1 MKFRAVMIASGCAVL
16 FATAAQAQRVSFE
29 TLLDL
34 EAWKTDDSSALLSR
48 NGGTL
53 LGIARLRAWGGLRVT
68 RSLQLLALGAFEA
81 GTTDSAVGPA
91 ATLELLEARF
101 SPSRSLVV
109 GAGRILMPMGLFGA
123 RRFSHVNP
131 VIGAPDLYPTQ
142 YPWGVNVSGA
152 AGAFDYHAGVVSLP
166 VVNTRYTPEPSEKAR
181 PIAGVGV
188 SAGPSLHLGL
198 AATHGPYLNRNVS
211 ASLPPGS
218 SWDDYDQTVVSANAR
233 FSFGYVETRAEVAW
247 SRYEAPTVAEPV
259 HGLGVYAEARVTL
272 SPRVFVGLRLEN
284 FDYAFIATF
293 APGFWVANQ
302 TLERNAELGVG
313 YRISESLLFKAS
325 FRKDS
330 WPGPSPPGRQLVDG
344 YAAAIQLSW
353 HAYPLELFGKRY

>member
-1 MKFRAVMIASGCAVL
+1 MTIRAAIMTLGLLAGM
-16 FATAAQAQRVSFE
+16 ATAARAQRVSIE
-29 TLLDL
+29 TLVDL
-34 EAWKTDDSSALLSR
+34 EGWKTDDSSRLLAR
-48 NGGTL
+48 NNGDAFGL
-53 LGIARLRAWGGLRVT
+53 ARLHLWGGLRLARTV
-68 RSLQLLALGAFEA
+68 QVLALGEFEA
-81 GTTDSAVGPA
+81 STERGSDPEAE
-91 ATLELLEARF
+91 LELLELRF
-101 SPSRSLVV
+101 TPSRTLVI
-109 GAGRILMPMGLFGA
+109 GTGRILMPMGLFGA

-152 AGAFDYHAGVVSLP
+152 VGDVDYHAGVGSLP

-181 PIAGVGV
+181 PIAGLGV
-188 SAGPSLHLGL
+188 SVGPSLHLGI
-198 AATHGPYLNRNVS
+198 AGTHGPYLNRNVQ

-233 FSFGYVETRAEVAW
+233 VSFGYVETRAELAW

-272 SPRVFVGLRLEN
+272 SPRVFVGLRLEH
-284 FDYAFIATF
+284 FDYAFIQTF
-293 APGFWVANQ
+293 APGVWTASQ

-313 YRISESLLFKAS
+313 YRFSQSLLVKAS

-330 WPGPSPPGRQLVDG
+330 WPGPSPPGANLVDG
-344 YAAAIQLSW
+344 YAAAIQFSW
-353 HAYPLELFGKRY
+353 HAYPLELLGGRY